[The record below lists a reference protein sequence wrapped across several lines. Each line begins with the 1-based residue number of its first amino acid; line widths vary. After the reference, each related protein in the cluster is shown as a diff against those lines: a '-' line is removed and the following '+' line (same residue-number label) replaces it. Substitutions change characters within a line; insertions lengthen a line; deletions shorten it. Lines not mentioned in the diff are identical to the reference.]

1 MDGDIKIIYKNRLK
15 ENYLKQNKNLENIN
29 FVKEFFNQY
38 LTYESKNEIESI
50 FNANNF
56 IKIYNFLYLIKD
68 KQNLL
73 DIYSYINQLLVK
85 FINTKLITD
94 EKNNQDIDH
103 IIEIIKYINNIEKK
117 IKNIKSILI
126 TCTSRFDSDL
136 IKSMDEQLDISSI
149 FLFFFNILNK
159 FVENSEK
166 IFLEQLVKEKQDKQY
181 LYIHISILEYN
192 KNYFL

>member
-85 FINTKLITD
+85 FI
-94 EKNNQDIDH
+94 
-103 IIEIIKYINNIEKK
+103 
-117 IKNIKSILI
+117 KSILI

-149 FLFFFNILNK
+149 FLKSNNILTK
-159 FVENSEK
+159 FIENSEK
-166 IFLEQLVKEKQDKQY
+166 IFLDQLVKEKQDKQY
-181 LYIHISILEYN
+181 LYISIFQFLNIIKIISYN
-192 KNYFL
+192 KKIERFSEKTFEIIIKESNYNIIL

>member
-38 LTYESKNEIESI
+38 LTYESKKGIESI

-103 IIEIIKYINNIEKK
+103 IIEIIKYTIYQIMIHLFFYSIKELIIIEWNI
-117 IKNIKSILI
+117 
-126 TCTSRFDSDL
+126 FF
-136 IKSMDEQLDISSI
+136 I
-149 FLFFFNILNK
+149 FL
-159 FVENSEK
+159 
-166 IFLEQLVKEKQDKQY
+166 
-181 LYIHISILEYN
+181 
-192 KNYFL
+192 